1 MEATGPYS
9 LPLADF
15 LAAQGY
21 PDSAVNP
28 AKTHAFANTLWGT
41 RSEPGRTKTD
51 KAAAKLI
58 ARYALRQCNR
68 VLDAATARNAPIA
81 SVNAPSRTFTGNPAN
96 GA

>member
-58 ARYALRQCNR
+58 ARYAQTMQPGLGRRHRPKCADCKR
-68 VLDAATARNAPIA
+68 
-81 SVNAPSRTFTGNPAN
+81 
-96 GA
+96 